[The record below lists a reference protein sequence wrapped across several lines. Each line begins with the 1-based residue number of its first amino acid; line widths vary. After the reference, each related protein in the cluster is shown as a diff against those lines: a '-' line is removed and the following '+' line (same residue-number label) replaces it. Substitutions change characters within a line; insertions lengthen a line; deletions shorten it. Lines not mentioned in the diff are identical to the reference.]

1 MMTTAEPAVIISK
14 QSGGKKK
21 DQEKKNQG
29 PTRDE
34 VFGRV
39 DDILVKLIEDGSTNQ
54 VSQLSHMPIITVLWS
69 RSNLVPALDKKKI
82 VKQIKLKIGTY
93 LLFWRKKVKSFAF
106 MNVYLPGI
114 CSFKLG

>member
-69 RSNLVPALDKKKI
+69 RSNLVPALDKKKLSNKSFFNDFFVFLSI
-82 VKQIKLKIGTY
+82 EISE
-93 LLFWRKKVKSFAF
+93 RKK
-106 MNVYLPGI
+106 
-114 CSFKLG
+114 